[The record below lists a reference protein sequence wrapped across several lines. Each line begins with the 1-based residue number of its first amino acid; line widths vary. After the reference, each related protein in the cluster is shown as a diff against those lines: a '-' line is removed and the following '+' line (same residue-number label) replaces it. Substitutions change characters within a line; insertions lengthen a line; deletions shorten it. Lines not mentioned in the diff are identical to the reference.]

1 MDKFPV
7 SAQTKLVI
15 FDLFGTLVEYGVMHH
30 PFRQVLKWARD
41 NGRRP
46 KPDDARRLMT
56 VNGKLPEL
64 VAALGIT
71 APDWLLE
78 QTQLQVQEEL
88 ASLTLYDDVA
98 PTLSVL
104 NAREIPFAICSNLAS
119 PYGSVLER
127 LLANH
132 QFIRCMSYEVGFIK
146 PEPEIYRTVTEIA
159 QVDPGEC
166 LFVGDTL
173 LADYEGPRQ
182 YGMRARHLIRGQPS
196 NGDTVNS
203 LGDILTIIN

>member
-1 MDKFPV
+1 MDKFSV
-7 SAQTKLVI
+7 SAHTKLVI
-15 FDLFGTLVEYGVMHH
+15 FDLFGTLVKYGVMHH
-30 PFRQVLKWARD
+30 PFRQVLKWARE

-46 KPDDARRLMT
+46 EPDDARRLMT
-56 VNGKLPEL
+56 VDGKLTEL
-64 VAALGIT
+64 VAALGIS

-78 QTQLQVQEEL
+78 QTHLLIQEEL

-98 PTLSVL
+98 PTLSAL
-104 NAREIPFAICSNLAS
+104 TAREIPFAICSNLAT
-119 PYGSVLER
+119 PYGNVLER

-146 PEPEIYRTVTEIA
+146 PDPGIYRTVAETA
-159 QVDPGEC
+159 QVDPAEC

-182 YGMRARHLIRGQPS
+182 YGMRALHLVRGQLS
-196 NGDTVNS
+196 VGDRVNS
-203 LGDILTIIN
+203 LDEILGFID

>member
-7 SAQTKLVI
+7 SAHTKLVI
-15 FDLFGTLVEYGVMHH
+15 FDLFGTLVKYGVMHH
-30 PFRQVLKWARD
+30 PFRQVLKWARE

-46 KPDDARRLMT
+46 APDDARRLMT
-56 VNGKLPEL
+56 VDGKLTEL
-64 VAALGIT
+64 IAALGIS

-78 QTQLQVQEEL
+78 QTHLLIQEEL

-98 PTLSVL
+98 PTLSAL
-104 NAREIPFAICSNLAS
+104 REREIPFAICSNLAS

-146 PEPEIYRTVTEIA
+146 PDSGIYRAVTEIA
-159 QVDPGEC
+159 QVDPAEC

-182 YGMRARHLIRGQPS
+182 FGMRALHLVRGQPS
-196 NGDTVNS
+196 DGDTVNS
-203 LGDILTIIN
+203 LIDILPLIN